1 MYQLRALIWKSYK
14 VRIRSPLSTFVDVAG
29 PILFITAYLVLK
41 YILGLHSA
49 PNLPLKTES
58 IFRNSTKS
66 FLNPKQDL
74 SKFICPEVLYYSNPQ
89 TQGGLVAQAIQEQC
103 GLSLIPVSDKGSAL
117 RQIENGLD
125 ERTRYKPPTKMNLN
139 RLNSTSSC
147 LTLPGD
153 NKTIHQI
160 ALFLENQT
168 YIELI
173 DTAIATS
180 RVLYQPYTQGS
191 TYDENRLPTSDMN
204 LGLHLLEICLRNA
217 LISAQ
222 TSQPSSGN
230 LTQDS
235 LPRDLPARANAASIK
250 WRLQAYPV
258 LSSSIILHFIFIVSV
273 LSAIL
278 CNATMTLVRTSE
290 ANETGLHNH
299 IRLSGVPA
307 GIYWLSQFIVVFIHL
322 TVQSLILAA
331 MLAIPVSNALF
342 DPIHDTSLTMRW
354 VLLLTYSLAINTNG
368 MFIGFL
374 FDRASHTLIASYML
388 GVDYAMY
395 PFIFTL
401 QSTPY
406 GISSFS
412 PVATVALLNPAANF
426 EALMMKIA
434 AIVAQTGQPFS
445 FYQLNEKLVNGGI
458 HDWSAGQ
465 LWLLLV
471 VQIFFWF
478 ILTILLDIFY
488 YRSSNSLIDFPLFAI
503 NELLCCNSLCS
514 NRNFAVPTLKTSTL
528 KSLPSKKD
536 PNRICCSL
544 RRMSSKGPTIMVAH
558 TKDDPLKMTNEQRKR
573 IQMQNEA
580 VSRAGRFL
588 VNRTQAPDR
597 FMNPAF
603 GSSLDGSMTMESS
616 IHQSIVW
623 KETKVALE
631 NLSLDFRFNQV
642 SFILGQTN
650 LKDLLFATLLGLRP
664 LSSGQVTLDDTTYGP
679 MTMAY
684 ARPQIGFLGEND
696 IFINE
701 LSVFENLQFFGSLRE
716 PSYTGYDTESL
727 YVLSL
732 LHLSSRRDTQPSELT
747 SRSARKLA
755 LAVAA
760 VGFTKLLLLVEP
772 TLNLRWKPRCQVLN
786 LLKKYKSIRSI
797 VVDTSDIDEATA
809 FGDRIVLLSGGEV
822 NLDGTPDKLSR
833 KLGCGYRLIFES
845 DYRDGRPINQAA
857 IKSLEFFTD
866 KLFKEDKI
874 NRLIVTRRSN
884 YQNSLQPGIITES
897 DASLMTLRSSKSDI
911 ERLHEIILV
920 LRIRVSPNSTG
931 SLCEIL
937 KKFSDQNYLGLRLA
951 DLTYESLE
959 DILVHR
965 MSKAIYPHLP
975 PDLLLSLQNRT
986 RQLTIESN
994 DSPPVSVRRISSEIK
1009 PPRKYRTRF
1018 IATLIRLVQ
1027 DRLLSYSELASSFI
1041 MIAISLLLMSI
1052 ALVGQMNA
1060 VNRGIESKNLM
1071 RYYNDP
1077 VELVKHTLEYA
1088 DVERSF
1094 KYRTALYLL
1103 ENERSQRSKTMLDAW
1118 IGNRRLSGVIDRNNN
1133 MSDIK
1138 IVLDYI
1144 QKSQDLL
1151 TSLIFFK
1158 PDTNEATIVYEPH
1171 TPHVMLSAISN
1182 FQVFHETYINKLPA
1196 NKMPALSHFIFSQPW
1211 YEMIWGYFS
1220 RRFIYGFGL
1229 IVAEAISIG
1238 MFVFAPIRHRSE
1250 SPFSRTSSSYWFALA
1265 LCDMGLSSLVAMG
1278 YVALFAV
1285 FEGFVKTQTMVVFFL
1300 GLLLY
1305 KFASLPVAYLMSFT
1319 LESGRKAFFFVFL
1332 IQFTT
1337 GWIFGI
1343 HLRTFVEWTLIDQG
1357 YLHAIA
1363 MWIVLFFPVTSLID
1377 LIVNISQLNRMQQ
1390 LCSQVPAFSVTSNL
1404 VNLES
1409 IQRPT
1414 IVDKLI
1420 DKVHECLSSGK
1431 TEVKYDILH
1440 QNYFGV
1446 VWNIYLLCLF
1456 GIVAWTFLLTSERF
1470 FGFIVRKFTSARLA
1484 TDPLKT
1490 LVRYSES
1497 GTRTYKWDREK
1508 DRLVNEYIRCM
1519 GDLKYVETMSKNC
1532 IYLRIWLKPMSDQNL
1547 LDKRLNSVLEPLFA
1561 MGQPKND
1568 VQLELKTTL
1577 QLFIR
1582 IGNETNR
1589 YKVDKVQLIETYTR
1603 YVKTH
1608 TGSVLNFAIVDWS
1621 CEALYRI
1628 LLHGH
1633 YNIRATS
1640 FYD

>member
-14 VRIRSPLSTFVDVAG
+14 VRIRSPISTFVDVAG
-29 PILFITAYLVLK
+29 PILFIVAYLVLK
-41 YILGLHSA
+41 YILGLYSA
-49 PNLPLKTES
+49 PDVASKSES
-58 IFRNSTKS
+58 IFRNSPKP
-66 FLNPKQDL
+66 FLNPRQEL
-74 SKFICPEVLYYSNPQ
+74 PKFICPEVLYYAAPQ
-89 TQGGLVAQAIQEQC
+89 TQGGQVAQAIQEQC
-103 GLSLIPVSDKGSAL
+103 GLNLIQVSDRAL
-117 RQIENGLD
+117 ALKEIETGLD
-125 ERTRYKPPTKMNLN
+125 ERVKFRPGIKMNLN

-147 LTLPGD
+147 LTLPRG
-153 NKTIHQI
+153 NKTIRQV
-160 ALFLENQT
+160 ALFLEDQN
-168 YIELI
+168 YIEI
-173 DTAIATS
+173 VDTAIATS

-217 LISAQ
+217 LISTQ
-222 TSQPSSGN
+222 TRKSTLNNSTLDSNSVDAPTVMDSS
-230 LTQDS
+230 
-235 LPRDLPARANAASIK
+235 SIK
-250 WRLQAYPV
+250 WRLKAYPV
-258 LSSSIILHFIFIVSV
+258 LSNSIMLHIIFIVSV

-278 CNATMTLVRTSE
+278 CNASMTLLRTSE

-307 GIYWLSQFIVVFIHL
+307 GVYWLSQLIVMFIHL

-331 MLAIPVSNALF
+331 ILAIPVSNTLF

-354 VLLLTYSLAINTNG
+354 ILLLTYSLAINTNG
-368 MFIGFL
+368 LFIGFL
-374 FDRASHTLIASYML
+374 FDKASHTMIASYMI

-395 PFIFTL
+395 PLIFTL

-426 EALMMKIA
+426 EALMLKIA

-445 FYQLNEKLVNGGI
+445 FYHLNQKIVNGGI

-465 LWLLLV
+465 LWLLLLA
-471 VQIFFWF
+471 QIFFWF
-478 ILTILLDIFY
+478 LLVILFDIFY
-488 YRSSNSLIDFPLFAI
+488 YRSSNSLIELPLAAI
-503 NELLCCNSLCS
+503 NEFFCCNSMCS
-514 NRNFAVPTLKTSTL
+514 SGNTNSSTSKTATL
-528 KSLPSKKD
+528 KSVPSRKD

-544 RRMSSKGPTIMVAH
+544 RRVSAKGPTIMVAH

-573 IQMQNEA
+573 IQLQNEA
-580 VSRAGRFL
+580 VSKAGRFL
-588 VNRTQAPDR
+588 VNRTAPPER
-597 FMNPAF
+597 FINPAF
-603 GSSLDGSMTMESS
+603 GSSLDSPLILDSS
-616 IHQSIVW
+616 IQQSIVW

-664 LSSGQVTLDDTTYGP
+664 VSSGHVILDEIKYSP
-679 MTMAY
+679 MTMAL

-696 IFINE
+696 IFLNE
-701 LSVFENLQFFGSLRE
+701 LTVFENLQFFGSLRE
-716 PSYTGYDTESL
+716 PNYTGFDTESL

-732 LHLSSRRDTQPSELT
+732 LHLSSRRDSQPSELT

-772 TLNLRWKPRCQVLN
+772 TLNLRWRPRCQVLN

-822 NLDGTPDKLSR
+822 NLEGSPEKLSR

-845 DYRDGRPINQAA
+845 DACDGRSINQAA

-866 KLFKEDKI
+866 KLFKDEKI
-874 NRLIVTRRSN
+874 NRLLVTRRSN
-884 YQNSLQPGIITES
+884 YQTSLEPGILTES
-897 DASLMTLRSSKSDI
+897 DASLMTLRSSKSEI
-911 ERLHEIILV
+911 ERLHETILV
-920 LRIRVSPNSTG
+920 LRVRVSPKSTG
-931 SLCEIL
+931 ALCELL
-937 KKFSDQNYLGLRLA
+937 KKFLHQNFLGLHLA

-986 RQLTIESN
+986 RQLTLDSQ
-994 DSPPVSVRRISSEIK
+994 DSPPVSVRRISSETK
-1009 PPRKYRTRF
+1009 LPKQYRTRF
-1018 IATLIRLVQ
+1018 GAILIRMVQ
-1027 DRLLSYSELASSFI
+1027 DRLLSCSELCNSFI
-1041 MIAISLLLMSI
+1041 MIFMALLAIFF
-1052 ALVGQMNA
+1052 ALVGQLNA
-1060 VNRGIESKNLM
+1060 VNRGIESSNLL
-1071 RYYNDP
+1071 RYYTDLN
-1077 VELVKHTLEYA
+1077 ELARHTLEHS
-1088 DVERSF
+1088 DIEKSF

-1103 ENERSQRSKTMLDAW
+1103 EDERSRKSKTMLDAW
-1118 IGNRRLSGVIDRNNN
+1118 VGNRRLSGLINRSNN
-1133 MSDIK
+1133 MSDVK
-1138 IVLDYI
+1138 IVLDNI

-1151 TSLIFFK
+1151 TSLIFFSPQTK
-1158 PDTNEATIVYEPH
+1158 EATIVYEPH
-1171 TPHVMLSAISN
+1171 TPHVLLSAISN
-1182 FQVFHETYINKLPA
+1182 FQVYYETHINKVPVRQV
-1196 NKMPALSHFIFSQPW
+1196 PSLSHFIFSQPW

-1220 RRFIYGFGL
+1220 RRFIYGFGI

-1238 MFVFAPIRHRSE
+1238 MFVFAPIKHRSE
-1250 SPFSRTSSSYWFALA
+1250 SPFSKTSSSYWFAMA
-1265 LCDMGLSSLVAMG
+1265 LCDMGLSLIVVVG
-1278 YVALFAV
+1278 YVALFAL
-1285 FEGFVKTQTMVVFFL
+1285 FEGFVYTQTMLVFFSV
-1300 GLLLY
+1300 LLLY
-1305 KFASLPVAYLMSFT
+1305 KLASLPVAYLMSFT
-1319 LESGRKAFFFVFL
+1319 LDSGRKAFFFAFL

-1343 HLRTFVEWTLIDQG
+1343 HLRTLVEWTLIDQG
-1357 YLHAIA
+1357 YLNAIA

-1377 LIVNISQLNRMQQ
+1377 LTVNISQLNRMQQ
-1390 LCSQVPAFSVTSNL
+1390 LCSQVPAYTVTSNL
-1404 VNLES
+1404 VELES

-1414 IVDKLI
+1414 IVDKLL
-1420 DKVHECLSSGK
+1420 DKVRECLSSGK
-1431 TEVKYDILH
+1431 TEVRYDILH
-1440 QNYFGV
+1440 QNYFGI

-1456 GIVAWTFLLTSERF
+1456 GLVAWTFLLTSERF
-1470 FGFIVRKFTSARLA
+1470 FGFFVRRFTSARLS

-1490 LVRYSES
+1490 LVRYSGS

-1519 GDLKYVETMSKNC
+1519 SDSKYVEAMAKNC
-1532 IYLRIWLKPMSDQNL
+1532 IYLRIWLKPMSDQNM
-1547 LDKRLNSVLEPLFA
+1547 LDKRLSTVLEPLYS
-1561 MGQPKND
+1561 MGQPKGD

-1582 IGNETNR
+1582 IGSETNR
-1589 YKVDKVQLIETYTR
+1589 HKVDKVQLIETYTK
-1603 YVKTH
+1603 YIKTH
-1608 TGSVLNFAIVDWS
+1608 SASVLNFAVVDWS